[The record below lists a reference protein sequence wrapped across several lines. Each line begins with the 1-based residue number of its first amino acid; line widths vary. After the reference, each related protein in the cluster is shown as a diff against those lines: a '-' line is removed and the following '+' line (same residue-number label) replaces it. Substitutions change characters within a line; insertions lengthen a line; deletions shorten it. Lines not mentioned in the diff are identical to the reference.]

1 MDPVIG
7 REDEIK
13 RTIQSASQPTE
24 FLSPL
29 CIKALYADPF
39 GLPTLPSV
47 LSRRTKSNPVLLGPA
62 GVGKTA
68 ILEGLAQR
76 VVNGEVPEVR
86 PSISS
91 AFPPTN
97 LMILSSLAFSSR
109 CSTRKSCRSI

>member
-13 RTIQSASQPTE
+13 RTIQSACLLVLAGPATGGV
-24 FLSPL
+24 L
-29 CIKALYADPF
+29 ADAMLPCSLTPCPRSTRHPF
-39 GLPTLPSV
+39 SV

-86 PSISS
+86 PNRGAGWPALGS
-91 AFPPTN
+91 ATD
-97 LMILSSLAFSSR
+97 
-109 CSTRKSCRSI
+109 C